1 MRQEA
6 AQLWTERLR
15 SDKYKQCAEKLMRK
29 YADEDD
35 VRHCCLNV
43 LHLVAQENGVAVHV
57 DETDQVVYWNA
68 TEVEEYTIAA
78 PVRQWAGMQ
87 SDSGLFR
94 DDSLHERIR
103 AISGNVDAYCSL
115 ANCND
120 WLGMSFMQ
128 IADLIDEHWEQM

>member
-15 SDKYKQCAEKLMRK
+15 SDKYKQCAERLMRK

-43 LHLVAQENGVAVHV
+43 LNIVAMENGVKIFI
-57 DETDQVVYWNA
+57 DEKDCAVYWGDKG
-68 TEVEEYTIAA
+68 VEEYTIPE
-78 PVRQWAGMQ
+78 PVQEWAGLKSNSARFDDPYLLGFVRAA
-87 SDSGLFR
+87 SDN
-94 DDSLHERIR
+94 EE
-103 AISGNVDAYCSL
+103 AYCSL

-120 WLGMSFMQ
+120 ILGKNFYQ